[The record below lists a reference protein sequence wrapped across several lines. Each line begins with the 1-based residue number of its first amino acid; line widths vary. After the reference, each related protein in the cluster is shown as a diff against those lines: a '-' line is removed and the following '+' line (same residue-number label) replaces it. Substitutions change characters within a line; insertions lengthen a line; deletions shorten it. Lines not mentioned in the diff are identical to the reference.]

1 MLTVMVLPW
10 GDLLQEPNF
19 GFDKAFLGAGFLLL
33 PEDELLLLEEE
44 LLDEAEDNPDE
55 EPLG

>member
-1 MLTVMVLPW
+1 MLTVMVLPC
-10 GDLLQEPNF
+10 GDLMQEPNL
-19 GFDKAFLGAGFLLL
+19 GFDKSRRGAGFLLL

-55 EPLG
+55 EPLD